1 MIKSE
6 REEER
11 HRLMCE
17 KVVNE
22 SWSAV
27 EEHIDKI
34 LIALEKEELDSDD
47 MLLLK
52 LGARAFVQRVML
64 DRADSEALF
73 GIDPN
78 KVPCGK
84 GYNNCDE
91 CPLEKCD
98 YF

>member
-11 HRLMCE
+11 NRLMCE

-22 SWSAV
+22 SWSKV
-27 EEHIDKI
+27 EEHLDKI
-34 LIALEKEELDSDD
+34 IIALEKEILEESDI
-47 MLLLK
+47 LLLR
-52 LGARAFVQRVML
+52 LGCRAFVQRVML
-64 DRADSEALF
+64 DRAANKSLF
-73 GIDPN
+73 GVDPN
-78 KVPCGK
+78 KVPCGRN
-84 GYNNCDE
+84 YSSCDD